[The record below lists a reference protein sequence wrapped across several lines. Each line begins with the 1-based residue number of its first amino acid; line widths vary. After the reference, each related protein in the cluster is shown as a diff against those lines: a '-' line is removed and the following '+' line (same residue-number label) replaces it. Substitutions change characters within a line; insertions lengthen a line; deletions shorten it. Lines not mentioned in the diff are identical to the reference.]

1 MANRVCIGMAG
12 LGTVGGGVFEVLKRN
27 GLLIEQRSGHQVQ
40 LKTVVC
46 RDIEKAKRLVGN
58 AVEITNDWE
67 KVATD
72 PEIDIVIEVMGG
84 IEPAKSFILTALKE
98 GKDVITANKALLAT
112 HGNEI
117 FKVAKEKKRTI
128 AFEAAVAGGIPVIK
142 ALREGL
148 AGNRIE
154 RIAGIIN
161 GTTNFILTMMQ
172 SQGLSFKEAL
182 AQAQALGYAESDPTF
197 DIEGIDAGHKIAIL
211 SALAFGTLL
220 HFDETHI
227 TGITQVDLKDIE
239 YAKSLGYSIKL
250 LGLTAKS
257 SEGIDCRV
265 HPTLVSCK
273 SPLANID
280 NVMNAV
286 LIKGDAVNT
295 LFLSGPG
302 AGAGPTASAVVADLV
317 DILRLE
323 GRNCVTSDFNSAD
336 TQVEWLDLKDI
347 QSRYYVRIP
356 KALMSRN
363 CVEEQL
369 SKEGIAI
376 EQSKSFEADFVLLT
390 EKTTQALILKIV
402 NDMVSGKNCRKDI
415 AVLHVMD

>member
-12 LGTVGGGVFEVLKRN
+12 LGTVGGGVFEVLQRN

-46 RDIEKAKRLVGN
+46 RDVEKAKCLVGN
-58 AVEITNDWE
+58 AVEITNDWK

-72 PEIDIVIEVMGG
+72 PEIDVVIEVMGG

-117 FKVAKEKKRTI
+117 FKVAKENKRTI

-154 RIAGIIN
+154 WIAGIVN

-172 SQGLSFKEAL
+172 SQGLSFEEAL

-211 SALAFGTLL
+211 SALAFGTPL

-250 LGLTAKS
+250 LGLTEKT

-265 HPTLVSCK
+265 HPTLVSYK

-280 NVMNAV
+280 DVMNAV

-317 DILRLE
+317 DILKLE
-323 GRNCVTSDFNSAD
+323 GRNCVTSDFDSTD
-336 TQVEWLDLKDI
+336 THVEWLDMRDI

-356 KALMSRN
+356 NALLNRSY
-363 CVEEQL
+363 VEEQL
-369 SKEGIAI
+369 AKEGIAI
-376 EQSKSFEADFVLLT
+376 EQFKCFEADFVLLT
-390 EKTTQALILKIV
+390 EKTTQALILKVI
-402 NDMVSGKNCRKDI
+402 NDMVSENHCRKDI
-415 AVLHVMD
+415 AILHVVD